1 MVRIVARVRRLV
13 SGAFFLLAVP
23 TLIPIRPMQQQL
35 QRAMIQAEDAEEKKS
50 YRKAHDYRRGGI
62 GGRY

>member
-1 MVRIVARVRRLV
+1 
-13 SGAFFLLAVP
+13 
-23 TLIPIRPMQQQL
+23 MQQQL

>member
-23 TLIPIRPMQQQL
+23 TLIPIRPMQ
-35 QRAMIQAEDAEEKKS
+35 RAMIQADDGEEKS
-50 YRKAHDYRRGGI
+50 YRKAHDYRRGGL